1 MQTRK
6 NKFGP
11 WQLYLGVALSITG
24 IIGIGALEWES
35 IHLSARLG
43 ICLAGITLCLFGGK
57 LILGTGDNDEP
68 PAEFSGTYLGK
79 LQLNGYDLVA
89 YEQEKPDGRR
99 QFRLASAIPL
109 KSQQEASFIRYLVLE
124 GFVASLW
131 PQLSGRIEEEAGWA
145 FMV

>member
-24 IIGIGALEWES
+24 LIGIGALEWES
-35 IHLSARLG
+35 IHLSVRLG
-43 ICLAGITLCLFGGK
+43 ICLAGIILCLFGGR
-57 LILGTGDNDEP
+57 LILGTEDKQEL
-68 PAEFSGTYLGK
+68 PAEFSGSYLGR
-79 LQLNGYDLVA
+79 LRLNGYDLVA
-89 YEQEKPDGRR
+89 YEQEKPDGGR
-99 QFRLASAIPL
+99 QFRLASVVPL
-109 KSQQEASFIRYLVLE
+109 KARQEASFIRYLVLE

-145 FMV
+145 FLV